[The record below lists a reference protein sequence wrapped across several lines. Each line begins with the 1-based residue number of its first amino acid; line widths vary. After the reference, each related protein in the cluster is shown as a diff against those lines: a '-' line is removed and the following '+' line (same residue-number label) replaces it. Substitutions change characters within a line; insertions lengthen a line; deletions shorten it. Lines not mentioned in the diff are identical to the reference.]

1 MLSNY
6 YHEGYFEMTID
17 DFLELNNGPKIEEEE
32 LQRQFN
38 ETIGKPKVTK
48 KIDFQFSDV
57 AFINPDGDLLI
68 YSITKVYKR
77 DAQGNESSKIELP
90 FWLSFDKGSRRF

>member
-1 MLSNY
+1 
-6 YHEGYFEMTID
+6 MTND
-17 DFLELNNGPKIEEEE
+17 DFLKLSNGPNIKEEE

-57 AFINPDGDLLI
+57 AFINPDGDLLT

-90 FWLSFDKGSRRF
+90 FWLSFDKGSRRC